1 MDVKDATSSSRFFFV
16 HQDLNIRQQ
25 IGRHAQLEAARKK
38 RSEKYEKAQAEKK
51 KSIVASGPLPW
62 RMRQERS
69 QVFYYP
75 SRSLSRPD
83 SIPGYGDSLFK
94 NTREVYHA
102 ANEDSNPLA
111 RELSVNSGDAK
122 EGSQALESSPTR
134 EFPNILS
141 KTWPNIPSHPQ
152 TFLSAGR
159 VDAFRA
165 YPIEFSSPAIDALV
179 DHCKCFSSFLI
190 QTVTRNS
197 RFYTR
202 SVNVWLSSKYRI
214 RYPQRRFICSG
225 NYKSIVLPY
234 YSFRR
239 SNAYGRRPRS

>member
-38 RSEKYEKAQAEKK
+38 RSEKSKKAQAEKK

-62 RMRQERS
+62 RMSHERS

-83 SIPGYGDSLFK
+83 SIPGYGDSLLK
-94 NTREVYHA
+94 NTGE
-102 ANEDSNPLA
+102 
-111 RELSVNSGDAK
+111 

-152 TFLSAGR
+152 TFLGAGR

-179 DHCKCFSSFLI
+179 HHCKCFSSFLI
-190 QTVTRNS
+190 QTVTRSS
-197 RFYTR
+197 RIYTR
-202 SVNVWLSSKYRI
+202 SINVWLSSK
-214 RYPQRRFICSG
+214 
-225 NYKSIVLPY
+225 
-234 YSFRR
+234 
-239 SNAYGRRPRS
+239 